1 MDQAGGKEADMP
13 SLSIIP
19 IVIGIVLA
27 LLVNYILGIVV
38 ILTGLAMQLVPLLGT
53 GTRRRV

>member
-1 MDQAGGKEADMP
+1 MP

>member
-1 MDQAGGKEADMP
+1 MP

-38 ILTGLAMQLVPLLGT
+38 ILTGLAMLLGPLLGT